1 MILNKS
7 NKIAFNYLISIALSA
22 LLFWGIWVQIKQQLS
37 VTSFSFDSLRQH
49 TQYLFFAFLLMPLN
63 IFIESKRWQ
72 SISDNAQTI
81 SFKYA
86 MQSVFC
92 GIAFSVITP
101 NRIGEYPGRIYF
113 LKRKNVIRLIAV
125 SVMAVLAQILV
136 FVVLGSMGILRFHCL
151 FSTVLIKG
159 FSVLLIGVFIM
170 LLLSFFFFEQWMN
183 RLARFHIF
191 KRWKTYT
198 YLVQIISTK
207 EQMKVL
213 LLSFLRVLVFST
225 QLVLLLWWNEINIT
239 FFDGLL
245 MSFVFFLSI
254 AVIPSFAFA
263 ELGIRGKMS
272 LFLFSS
278 FSSNAIGIIMAIFIL
293 WCINL
298 LVPALFGYF
307 ILLKNKLL
315 LKK

>member
-198 YLVQIISTK
+198 YLVQKISTK

>member
-81 SFKYA
+81 SFKDA

-191 KRWKTYT
+191 KRLKTYT
-198 YLVQIISTK
+198 YLVQKISTK

-225 QLVLLLWWNEINIT
+225 QLVLLLWWNEINVT

-272 LFLFSS
+272 LFLFAP
-278 FSSNAIGIIMAIFIL
+278 FSSNAIGIVMAIFML

-298 LVPALFGYF
+298 LLPALFGYF